1 MESGYFSLVRQS
13 VDSNLQILRHKYFLK
28 NFMADPLVEYCYA
41 YMVEKVSDYSI
52 FLVDC
57 YGLIKTWNPAAEIMK
72 GYTKKEIVGRHI
84 SLLYIDEDRLKGNP
98 EKNLKRAAEE
108 GTFQEET
115 WRKRKDGSQFWA
127 LVEIIAIRNEIG
139 QLSGFCKVIRDLSE
153 RRRMELALHEADR
166 NKDEFLAM
174 LGHELRNPLCALSSS
189 AALLSLDNT
198 DSGFAKKASQI
209 IGRQVKHMTG
219 LVEDLLDVSS
229 ISRGQIRLDMIP
241 LDMKVVI
248 KIATEQVRSFIESR
262 NHTLVSQLASDS
274 AYVNGDERRLVQVIS
289 NLLTNAAKYT
299 PPGGNIKLLLSAT
312 DEGVCTEISDN
323 GLGIEPEAQKV
334 IFDMFEQV
342 KRISDNTS
350 EGLGIGLAL
359 ARSLTTLHGGTV
371 VCQSDGLGHG
381 SRFTLCLPR
390 LSFTDS

>member
-1 MESGYFSLVRQS
+1 MV
-13 VDSNLQILRHKYFLK
+13 
-28 NFMADPLVEYCYA
+28 DPLVEYSYT
-41 YMVEKVSDYSI
+41 YMVEKISDYSI

-57 YGLIKTWNPAAEIMK
+57 DGLIKTWNLAAEIMK
-72 GYTKKEIVGRHI
+72 GYAKNEIVGRHI
-84 SLLYIDEDRLKGNP
+84 SLLYIDEDRLKKNP
-98 EKNLKRAAEE
+98 EKNLKMAAEQR
-108 GTFQEET
+108 TFQEET

-153 RRRMELALHEADR
+153 RRRMEMALHEADR
-166 NKDEFLAM
+166 HKNEFLAM
-174 LGHELRNPLCALSSS
+174 LAHELRNPLSTLSSS

-198 DSGFAKKASQI
+198 DSDFAKKAIQI
-209 IGRQVKHMTG
+209 IGRQVKHMTE

-229 ISRGQIRLDMIP
+229 ISCGQIKLNMTP

-248 KIATEQVRSFIESR
+248 NIATEQVRSFIESR
-262 NHTLVSQLASDS
+262 NHNLAIQLTSDS
-274 AYVNGDERRLVQVIS
+274 TYVKGDERRLVQVIS

-299 PPGGNIKLLLSAT
+299 PPGGNINLLLSAT
-312 DEGVCTEISDN
+312 NEGVCTEISDN
-323 GLGIEPEAQKV
+323 GLGIEPDAQKV

-342 KRISDNTS
+342 HRTSNNTS

-390 LSFTDS
+390 LALTDNLKYSLPQRAP